1 MMTITKAVTLTGS
14 SQFGENKVAATMYA
28 NLQNGNIST
37 NITDKDLYIKNATQ
51 VKKDIADFTDQ
62 VFAEMEEA

>member
-1 MMTITKAVTLTGS
+1 MMTITKTVTLTGS

-37 NITDKDLYIKNATQ
+37 NITDKDLCYTG
-51 VKKDIADFTDQ
+51 KKGYCRFHRSSIRRNGGSII
-62 VFAEMEEA
+62 